1 MDWKIFETS
10 RYFGSKFLLNPDF
23 IGKDK
28 FWTQNSGRNLFLV
41 IRPNFVLFFQ
51 LKTLRRTQVL
61 TCSFNLFILNILKT
75 GPEATYLGLIQAVF
89 LLYKI
94 MIKECE
100 CFEMIWCVE
109 YYSVSF
115 PGWKYLWGVNM
126 KIFARIMREGDRTG
140 RGGRQWSS
148 WSVTFVNPAFIVLYL
163 FMYVCCF

>member
-75 GPEATYLGLIQAVF
+75 GPEATYLGLIQADHHKGMWMF
-89 LLYKI
+89 WDDMMLL
-94 MIKECE
+94 C
-100 CFEMIWCVE
+100 
-109 YYSVSF
+109 F